1 MDKGYSMVAVN
12 SVPNALN
19 SKMTAL
25 YCRLSKDDEKAGDSV
40 SITNQKLV
48 LKQYALD
55 NGFNNPVWFI
65 DDGYSGAN
73 FVEVR

>member
-73 FVEVR
+73 FDEVR

>member
-1 MDKGYSMVAVN
+1 MDKGYSIVAVS
-12 SVPNALN
+12 SVPHALN

-55 NGFNNPVWFI
+55 NSLNNPVWFI

-73 FVEVR
+73 FAGVR

>member
-1 MDKGYSMVAVN
+1 MDKGYAVTAVN
-12 SVPNALN
+12 AISNALDT
-19 SKMTAL
+19 KMTAL

-73 FVEVR
+73 FDEVR

>member
-1 MDKGYSMVAVN
+1 MDKGNSMVAVN

-73 FVEVR
+73 FADV